1 MDIRSF
7 EFAVKA
13 KQSRTALEAVMAQ
26 AWEKFQNAGTG
37 SDGDQFEI
45 AVKQV
50 ASAGGVKIASVTASG
65 KVDLIV
71 FLADPLTGKKRRYR
85 IEIKSG
91 SGIVATLKPRLG
103 LRNISEYSEADIL
116 PGADLVVYAAKPG
129 EFETLDDL
137 LDGTVV
143 LTRAEFIAMVSGAGG
158 KKKSGFETCFTVQC
172 NNTALVEKNKQ
183 LTGKT
188 EIWDE
193 AGKKVLDE
201 NGDPVLLDTIRQTKK
216 PDKETGEI
224 KWTRRGCPRWT
235 DCIVMQTSYLDAR
248 AEAVELGLAMGE
260 MVSLRTWLEDNGRA

>member
-7 EFAVKA
+7 EFIAKA
-13 KQSRTALEAVMAQ
+13 KQSQTTLEAVMAQ
-26 AWEKFQNAGTG
+26 AWEKFHNAGTG

-71 FLADPLTGKKRRYR
+71 FLEDPLTGAKRRHR

-91 SGIVATLKPRLG
+91 SGIVATLAPRLG
-103 LRNISEYSEADIL
+103 FRNISEYSEADIL
-116 PGADLVVYAAKPG
+116 PDADLVVYAAKPG

-137 LDGTVV
+137 LDGTAV
-143 LTRAEFIAMVSGAGG
+143 LPRSEFIDMVSNAGG

-172 NNTALVEKNKQ
+172 NNTALVKKNRN
-183 LTGKT
+183 LPAMV
-188 EIWDE
+188 EIYDE
-193 AGKKVLDE
+193 DGSVVRGSDGCPVRVPTSREVKDKK
-201 NGDPVLLDTIRQTKK
+201 
-216 PDKETGEI
+216 TGEM
-224 KWTRRGCPRWT
+224 KTTRRGCPRWT

-248 AEAVELGLAMGE
+248 AEAVELGLAMGD
-260 MVSLRTWLEDNGRA
+260 MTSLRTWLEDNGRA